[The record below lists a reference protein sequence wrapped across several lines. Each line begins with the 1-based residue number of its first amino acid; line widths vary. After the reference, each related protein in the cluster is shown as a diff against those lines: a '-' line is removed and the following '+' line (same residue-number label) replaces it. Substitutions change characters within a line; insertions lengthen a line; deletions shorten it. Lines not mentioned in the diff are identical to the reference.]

1 MSLIVN
7 LPPDVETR
15 LEEAAA
21 RQGISA
27 ADVAL
32 RFIER
37 GVASALKPNPNDLPY
52 DEWKKRYDKFVNQP
66 IDPNA
71 PYITPEMTRRANLY
85 NADDEE
91 VESDG

>member
-1 MSLIVN
+1 MSLIVD

-21 RQGISA
+21 KQGIPA
-27 ADVAL
+27 ADIAL

-52 DEWKKRYDKFVNQP
+52 EEWEKRFRAFTDRAP
-66 IDPNA
+66 DPNA
-71 PYITPEMTRRANLY
+71 PYITPEMTRRSNLY
-85 NADDEE
+85 KADDEE
-91 VESDG
+91 DGDE